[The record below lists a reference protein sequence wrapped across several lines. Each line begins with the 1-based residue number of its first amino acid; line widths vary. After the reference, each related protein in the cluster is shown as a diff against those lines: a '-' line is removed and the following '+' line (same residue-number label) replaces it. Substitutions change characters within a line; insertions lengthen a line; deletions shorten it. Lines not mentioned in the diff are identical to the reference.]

1 MTTSCRMDLY
11 KFPFDTQRCTI
22 TLISFIYPIEEL
34 RLMSPYNSST
44 VTENSRKMF
53 QSMGEWELINVD
65 ISSVNLTIG
74 RFVWDRLIYTVSM
87 GRRPLLYVVNFL
99 LPVLYFLLLD
109 LASFFISERGGEK
122 LSFKVTVLLA
132 ISVLLL
138 ILHDM
143 LPSTDQHIPLIGIYC
158 LGIFSFV
165 ALSLLETIF
174 VSFLLRTGSR
184 RARTATNPAVTSA
197 LTSVVT
203 SAPEGSPDSEQEG
216 KCRLARVIDVIY
228 FLSYLVSVTIFLLLT
243 TLNWFY

>member
-1 MTTSCRMDLY
+1 MD
-11 KFPFDTQRCTI
+11 
-22 TLISFIYPIEEL
+22 
-34 RLMSPYNSST
+34 
-44 VTENSRKMF
+44 RK
-53 QSMGEWELINVD
+53 
-65 ISSVNLTIG
+65 
-74 RFVWDRLIYTVSM
+74 
-87 GRRPLLYVVNFL
+87 PLLYVVNFL

-203 SAPEGSPDSEQEG
+203 SAPEGSPDSEQGTISMVSSRHTAPLGQQKMHE
-216 KCRLARVIDVIY
+216 KKSKDELRLLARVIDVIY
-228 FLSYLVSVTIFLLLT
+228 FLTYLVSVTIFLLLT